1 LQRCWVCAGAE
12 LNYSQSD
19 HSMSCRRSPEGGQ
32 QQDLN
37 EEDDQVWEAGLRG
50 ALCQRTATAKESQS
64 YRVAHHPI
72 DAQTQEAAAQTDLVF
87 HAGEPTDQAMALQVL
102 HGCNTAVMPN
112 CP

>member
-1 LQRCWVCAGAE
+1 
-12 LNYSQSD
+12 
-19 HSMSCRRSPEGGQ
+19 MSCRRSPEGGQ

-50 ALCQRTATAKESQS
+50 ALCQRTATAEESQ
-64 YRVAHHPI
+64 RDCVAHHPI
-72 DAQTQEAAAQTDLVF
+72 NAQTQEAAAQTDLVF